1 MENFNSK
8 RFNFCL
14 LIMILNIIF
23 INSVIVPLEPK
34 VQQMYI
40 NTLKKIRNSKIL
52 KYEKEISS
60 TPKVSIVIPV
70 LNGASYITPLMVSI
84 QSQELEDIE
93 IIFVDD
99 FSTDNTYKYILKA
112 QKLDPRI
119 KIIKNQ
125 KNMGIMY
132 SRMFGALESKGEYV
146 TFLDCDDL
154 YIEPKILK
162 TAYETAEEKDLDIIQ
177 YEYVGGTFENGDTYN
192 FLSGFVSK
200 EEYYKIKR
208 KPEVKKILFGQ
219 RESQGGSG
227 IVYDKLYSRNLIKK
241 MGLYLGE
248 DLIYKHLIFMEDFLI
263 SFGAF
268 RCADNFMLM
277 KMFGVWH
284 WHQNP
289 NGMTSKVSQVEN
301 DEFVYPEYSNK
312 KIGDYLFIWEKMFDM
327 TENEPDDGLFRLNIL
342 YILYVGSDIRQIFS
356 YSYHF
361 ERLLNLCRRFF
372 KWKYL
377 TLEVKIPLLQYC
389 RNTIELSIPM
399 KKKYS
404 LFYDD

>member
-1 MENFNSK
+1 MENYFQK
-8 RFNFCL
+8 QFIFL
-14 LIMILNIIF
+14 LIILILNSEL
-23 INSVIVPLEPK
+23 INSVIVPLDPK
-34 VQQMYI
+34 DEMTYI
-40 NTLKKIRNSKIL
+40 NILKKIRKSKIV
-52 KYEKEISS
+52 KYNNTPSEN
-60 TPKVSIVIPV
+60 PKVSIIIPV
-70 LNGASYITPLMVSI
+70 LDGESYITPLMVSI
-84 QSQELEDIE
+84 QSQILEDIE

-99 FSTDNTYKYILKA
+99 FSKDNTYKNILRA

-119 KIIKNQ
+119 KIIKNK

-132 SRMFGALESKGEYV
+132 SRMFGALESKGDYV

-162 TAYETAEEKDLDIIQ
+162 IAYETAEEKDLDIIQ
-177 YEYVGGTFENGDTYN
+177 YEYIGSTFEEGDRYDH
-192 FLSGFVSK
+192 LSGFVSK
-200 EEYYKIKR
+200 EQYYKIKR

-241 MGLYLGE
+241 MKLFLGE

-289 NGMTSKVSQVEN
+289 NGMTSKVSEISN
-301 DEFVYPEYSNK
+301 EEFVYPEYSNK
-312 KIGDYLFIWEKMFDM
+312 KIGDYLFIWEKMFEL
-327 TENEPDDGLFRLNIL
+327 TEDDPDEAVFRMNIL
-342 YILYVGSDIRQIFS
+342 YILFVGRDIRKIFS
-356 YSYHF
+356 FSYHY
-361 ERLLNLCRRFF
+361 EKLLNICRRFYS
-372 KWKYL
+372 WKYMTFEL
-377 TLEVKIPLLQYC
+377 KIQLLKYY
-389 RNTIELSIPM
+389 RSAVELSIPM

-404 LFYDD
+404 LFYE

>member
-1 MENFNSK
+1 MSISK
-8 RFNFCL
+8 KN
-14 LIMILNIIF
+14 
-23 INSVIVPLEPK
+23 
-34 VQQMYI
+34 
-40 NTLKKIRNSKIL
+40 LKKLLVFLLTLNYISAQYLDMDAAMEKPFREYVSVSRQGQLLPGRKMEKSDHPKITLIIPMYNEEKNVVQVIR
-52 KYEKEISS
+52 
-60 TPKVSIVIPV
+60 
-70 LNGASYITPLMVSI
+70 SI
-84 QSQELEDIE
+84 QNQSLQEIE
-93 IIFVDD
+93 IICIN
-99 FSTDNTYKYILKA
+99 DNSNDKTLSILKSL

-192 FLSGFVSK
+192 FLSAFVSK

-289 NGMTSKVSQVEN
+289 DGMTSKVSQIEN

-327 TENEPDDGLFRLNIL
+327 TENEPELKKLDDELSKCLFLDENDEASTSIESEDNSNKNIKNKKIKICDYL
-342 YILYVGSDIRQIFS
+342 
-356 YSYHF
+356 
-361 ERLLNLCRRFF
+361 
-372 KWKYL
+372 YL
-377 TLEVKIPLLQYC
+377 TEDRINKVKNDIF
-389 RNTIELSIPM
+389 N
-399 KKKYS
+399 KY
-404 LFYDD
+404 YWIIQNQNK